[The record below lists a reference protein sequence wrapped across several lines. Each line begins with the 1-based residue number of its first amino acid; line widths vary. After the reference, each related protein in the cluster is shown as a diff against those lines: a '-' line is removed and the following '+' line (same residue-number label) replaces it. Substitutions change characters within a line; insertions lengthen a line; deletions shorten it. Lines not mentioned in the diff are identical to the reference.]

1 MALSITDYMK
11 SLFTFT
17 IAFFMA
23 VCIWGQPRVVI
34 NRILPTLDTLEGKQL
49 IKAYTDLAAEYQ
61 FIAGGMDS
69 TMYYAEKAL
78 EKAEE
83 IDFLMG
89 QQSAH
94 YYLGAMQW
102 RQFENYEKAMFHF
115 EKVKELLIEE
125 GTLEKI
131 PSVDN
136 AIGIMEMLMGDYDQA
151 LETLQKAFLGA
162 SEISD
167 YTTLSNAS
175 SNMSMIYSEMDLPHE
190 AIKVNKE
197 ALEYIAQDTTEE
209 QILSFISTCLN
220 LNDQYLGIDSIEQA
234 KVLLDT
240 LEVLL
245 KDRTFPVEQG
255 RLATGKMKYYDK
267 IGNKEKTYEIAAQTI
282 KDYQNLQGYDQ
293 KIYTTALFYYGIN
306 SAEKNEDQ
314 KAYFALKELDRIL
327 ENTHID
333 HQEGIHEVEYD
344 IYKTL
349 GDYEKALFH
358 LEKYRELSDSL
369 INAET
374 NEKIVQLQAKYEL
387 EKRERQI
394 QEKENEKLILKRNNT
409 YLLAGLLGLCLIG
422 SLIYLLIYKKR
433 QKEKE
438 RMNEVEQKMLSLQM
452 NPHFIF
458 NAISSIQNYLF
469 DENDTKTAI
478 RHLSTFS
485 SLMRQILENNR
496 EKFIP
501 LSEEISFLNNYLSLQ
516 KLRFDNKF
524 NYQINVNPDIN
535 VDETAIPPLLTQP
548 FVENAIEHGKIYQV
562 KDGFLNIDIDQ
573 TKDAIQIKILDNG
586 IGMESSKIETEKKN
600 MSIKK
605 KSLSL
610 SITKERLQLLSK
622 LMKKDFFYEISGKN
636 EGTLINLKV
645 PFIKA

>member
-1 MALSITDYMK
+1 MIKSALVSVF
-11 SLFTFT
+11 SFLFF
-17 IAFFMA
+17 IGLF
-23 VCIWGQPRVVI
+23 GQPRVRI
-34 NRILPTLDTLEGKQL
+34 NQILPTLDTLEGKVL
-49 IKAYTDLAAEYQ
+49 IKALTDLAAEYQ
-61 FIAGGMDS
+61 FIPGGMDS

-78 EKAEE
+78 GIAED
-83 IDFLMG
+83 IDFLIG

-115 EKVKELLIEE
+115 KRVKELLIEE
-125 GTLEKI
+125 GNMEKV
-131 PSVDN
+131 PSVEN
-136 AIGIMEMLMGDYDQA
+136 AIGIMEMLMGDYDQS

-162 SEISD
+162 KEYND

-175 SNMSMIYSEMDLPHE
+175 SNMSMIYSEMDLAME
-190 AIKVNKE
+190 AIKINKE
-197 ALEYIAQDTTEE
+197 ALEYIAKDTSEE

-220 LNDQYLGIDSIEQA
+220 LNDQYLGIDSVEQA
-234 KVLLDT
+234 KILLDT
-240 LEVLL
+240 LEILL
-245 KDRTFPVEQG
+245 RDRTFPIEQG
-255 RLATGKMKYYDK
+255 RFATGQMKYFDK
-267 IGNKEKTYEIAAQTI
+267 IGDTEKTYEIAAQTI

-306 SAEKNEDQ
+306 SAEKGKD
-314 KAYFALKELDRIL
+314 KDAYFALEELDRIL

-349 GDYEKALFH
+349 GDYKNALIH

-369 INAET
+369 INEET

-387 EKRERQI
+387 EKREREI

-409 YLLAGLLGLCLIG
+409 YLLAGILGLALFG
-422 SLIYLLIYKKR
+422 ALVYLYIFRKR

-496 EKFIP
+496 ERFIP

-524 NYQINVNPDIN
+524 DFKINVAHSIN

-573 TKDAIQIKILDNG
+573 TNDAIQIKILDNG
-586 IGMESSKIETEKKN
+586 IGMESSRIETEKKN

-622 LMKKDFFYEISGKN
+622 LMKKDFFYEISGIN
-636 EGTLINLKV
+636 EGTLINLRV